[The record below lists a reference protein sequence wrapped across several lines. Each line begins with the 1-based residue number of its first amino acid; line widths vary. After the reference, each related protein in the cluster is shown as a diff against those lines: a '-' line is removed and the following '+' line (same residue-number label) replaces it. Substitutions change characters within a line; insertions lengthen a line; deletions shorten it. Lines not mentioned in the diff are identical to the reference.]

1 MTVTREDLNPCT
13 VKLNVVCSTDQV
25 REGFDRAYKEA
36 AKRVRIP
43 GFRPGTAPRAVVE
56 KNVDREWV
64 MEAAADQIV
73 RSTLKTALK
82 DESIEPFVTPQVN
95 LEKIEMDPFECVYTA
110 QIGLRPIVELG
121 DYRALKAT
129 RLVLP
134 TTDEEVDAYIDEL
147 RQKKSKRTAVT
158 DRGVTEGDVA
168 VVNIKIAGE
177 EGDGRTFMTIAGK
190 TFEGLDALLLGMNA
204 EDMKSADLEFPENF
218 QEADWAG
225 KKHHC
230 QVTLRS
236 VSTVQMPELDDE
248 FAQEYAQESVADLQA
263 RIRTIFEKAK
273 AEQARQ
279 LIHERLMDNLLSVST
294 IHVPDSMWEQ
304 VAEQRLRDVFKEQQE
319 AGRTLEQYAQEN
331 GMSVEE
337 FVDAVRKEAKLYVE
351 RAQAIQTIFV
361 TEKMKLTNDDVK
373 NELLSMSAEVNISPD
388 ELLALLRKNEAMQE
402 LTHRAIN
409 TRVMDFLESHAT
421 ITDEDAVA
429 PAEKPAKPKAAAK
442 PKKPAAKKSE

>member
-43 GFRPGTAPRAVVE
+43 GFRPGTAPRSVVE
-56 KNVDREWV
+56 KNVDKEWV

-73 RSTLKTALK
+73 RSTLKKAMK
-82 DESIEPFVTPQVN
+82 DESIEPFVTPQVS
-95 LEKIEMDPFECVYTA
+95 LEKLEMEPMECVYSA
-110 QIGLRPIVELG
+110 QIGLKPVVELG
-121 DYRALKAT
+121 DYRALKAN

-134 TTDEEVDAYIDEL
+134 TTDEEVDTYIEEL
-147 RQKKSKRTAVT
+147 RQRKSKRTAVT

-190 TFEGLDALLLGMNA
+190 TFPGLDGLLFGMKA
-204 EDMKSADLEFPENF
+204 EDMKSADLEFPDNF
-218 QEADWAG
+218 QEGDWAG
-225 KKHHC
+225 KSFHC
-230 QVTLRS
+230 QVTVRS
-236 VSTVQMPELDDE
+236 VSTVQLPELDDE
-248 FAQEYAQESVADLQA
+248 FAQEYSQESVADLQA

-273 AEQARQ
+273 AEQAHQ
-279 LIHERLMDNLLSVST
+279 LIHERLMDNLLGVST

-304 VAEQRLRDVFKEQQE
+304 VAEQRLQDVFKEQQE
-319 AGRTLEQYAQEN
+319 AGRTMEKFAEEN
-331 GMSVEE
+331 GMTVEE

-373 NELLSMSAEVNISPD
+373 NELLSMAAEFNISPD
-388 ELLALLRKNEAMQE
+388 ELLATLRKNDAMQE

-421 ITDEDAVA
+421 IVDESA
-429 PAEKPAKPKAAAK
+429 PATAESAPKPKAAK

>member
-25 REGFDRAYKEA
+25 RQGFDRAYKEA

-43 GFRPGTAPRAVVE
+43 GFRPGTAPRSVVE
-56 KNVDREWV
+56 KNVDKEWV

-73 RSTLKTALK
+73 RSTLKKALK
-82 DESIEPFVTPQVN
+82 DESIEPFVTPQVS
-95 LEKIEMDPFECVYTA
+95 LEKLEMEPMECVYSA
-110 QIGLRPIVELG
+110 QIGLRPVVELG
-121 DYRALKAT
+121 DYRALKAN

-147 RQKKSKRTAVT
+147 RQRKSKRTAVT

-190 TFEGLDALLLGMNA
+190 TFPGLDGLLFGMKA
-204 EDMKSADLEFPENF
+204 EDMKSADLEFPDNF
-218 QEADWAG
+218 QEGDWAG
-225 KKHHC
+225 KSFHC
-230 QVTLRS
+230 QVTVRS
-236 VSTVQMPELDDE
+236 VSTVQLPELDDE
-248 FAQEYAQESVADLQA
+248 FAQEYSQESVADLQA

-273 AEQARQ
+273 AEQAHQ
-279 LIHERLMDNLLSVST
+279 LIHERLMDNLLSIST

-304 VAEQRLRDVFKEQQE
+304 VAEQRLQDVFKEQQE
-319 AGRTLEQYAQEN
+319 AGRTMEKFAEEN
-331 GMSVEE
+331 GMTVEE

-361 TEKMKLTNDDVK
+361 SEKMKLTNDDVK
-373 NELLSMSAEVNISPD
+373 NELLSMAAEFNISPD
-388 ELLALLRKNEAMQE
+388 ELLATLRKNDAMQE

-421 ITDEDAVA
+421 IVDESA
-429 PAEKPAKPKAAAK
+429 PAAAEAAPKPKAAK